1 MAKIGRK
8 PGEFKK
14 GDIVRVVNSPNAS
27 PIGTLAEVTDVDVKL
42 RTLFAEGWSSSLLR
56 LVEYYYEFDDVELVA
71 PVESRVD
78 IDD

>member
-14 GDIVRVVNSPNAS
+14 GDP
-27 PIGTLAEVTDVDVKL
+27 DW
-42 RTLFAEGWSSSLLR
+42 F
-56 LVEYYYEFDDVELVA
+56 ELVA